1 MPVLSN
7 PRQELFAQGLL
18 LGKKQDDAYADAGY
32 IRNKGNSSTLKNKPE
47 IQNRVRELLEERA
60 DVALK
65 KTARE
70 IEVTKDSLLEELEEA
85 RQIAI
90 EEGQAS
96 AAVAATIGKARITGN
111 IIDRREVGDA
121 GAFDHLSDEELVAL
135 AAKKARELGLA
146 GPHWSRTTSQ
156 FRPGSRAKSL
166 SAEAG
171 GLGPISAFTPRR
183 WHTPDCGDDIP
194 CLQSEDTAASTLR

>member
-1 MPVLSN
+1 M
-7 PRQELFAQGLL
+7 
-18 LGKKQDDAYADAGY
+18 
-32 IRNKGNSSTLKNKPE
+32 
-47 IQNRVRELLEERA
+47 RELLEERA

-146 GPHWSRTTSQ
+146 GPQ
-156 FRPGSRAKSL
+156 LVEDDKSV
-166 SAEAG
+166 
-171 GLGPISAFTPRR
+171 
-183 WHTPDCGDDIP
+183 
-194 CLQSEDTAASTLR
+194 

>member
-18 LGKKQDDAYADAGY
+18 IGKKQDDAYADAGY

-90 EEGQAS
+90 EKGQAS

-135 AAKKARELGLA
+135 AAKKARELGLV
-146 GPHWSRTTSQ
+146 GPRLVEDDN
-156 FRPGSRAKSL
+156 KK
-166 SAEAG
+166 
-171 GLGPISAFTPRR
+171 PR
-183 WHTPDCGDDIP
+183 
-194 CLQSEDTAASTLR
+194 